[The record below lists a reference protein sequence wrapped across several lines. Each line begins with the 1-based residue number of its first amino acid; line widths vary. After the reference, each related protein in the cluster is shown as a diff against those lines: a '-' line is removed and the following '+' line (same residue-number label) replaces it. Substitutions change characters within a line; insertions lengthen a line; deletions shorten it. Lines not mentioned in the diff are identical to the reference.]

1 MFWDLLCPSCR
12 GTTDTSAHLSA
23 VHSASHC
30 NTCNIDFTANFD
42 HNVEVFFRPNPSV
55 RRIDVSLEFC
65 VGSPQ
70 RQPHVILMQ
79 TLWPCEELAFNTE
92 LHEGRYLLRASGLSG
107 SRGLVAP
114 KKANLLLKLRASY
127 NGWPYGEAHVSL
139 MPHIKL
145 MNITQEPQT
154 FQLERTA
161 WSDQATTAVDVTI
174 LQVFRDLFAS
184 EVLRPGEEISVG
196 SVTLMFTDLRELD
209 TFISSDRR
217 CARFRTCA

>member
-1 MFWDLLCPSCR
+1 M
-12 GTTDTSAHLSA
+12 AA
-23 VHSASHC
+23 
-30 NTCNIDFTANFD
+30 
-42 HNVEVFFRPNPSV
+42 
-55 RRIDVSLEFC
+55 
-65 VGSPQ
+65 
-70 RQPHVILMQ
+70 
-79 TLWPCEELAFNTE
+79 EELAFDTE

-107 SRGLVAP
+107 SRGLVAA
-114 KKANLLLKLRASY
+114 KEGEAAFEARASY
-127 NGWPYGEAHVSL
+127 DGWPYGETHISL

-196 SVTLMFTDLRELD
+196 SVTLMFTDLRD
-209 TFISSDRR
+209 STG
-217 CARFRTCA
+217 